1 VLIARRVALLL
12 ITSIMGAAL
21 VTGLW
26 LWHDGYRAYVVHT
39 GSMQPNYKSGSL
51 VIDRPAD
58 HDYQRGDVITF
69 RHSAITKDVVTHRVT
84 DITAAGLIHTK
95 GDGNGTADVW
105 NIRPDQV
112 RGVVIAGIPL
122 AGYVVVF
129 LQQPAGIA
137 SVMLAVLAMLLLWG
151 LFFDPAAAEEGI
163 AHKSSSSSRGRRFG
177 WLRLPS
183 TPQRGMPTMGGL
195 VIVCLLFVNLSAAA
209 AVLVH
214 HSTPA
219 EVHQTAPPIR

>member
-1 VLIARRVALLL
+1 VLVARRAALL
-12 ITSIMGAAL
+12 IVISIMGAAL
-21 VTGLW
+21 TTGLW

-51 VIDRPAD
+51 VIDRPASG
-58 HDYQRGDVITF
+58 DYHAGQVITF
-69 RHSAITKDVVTHRVT
+69 RHSDLTTDVVTHRIT
-84 DITAAGLIHTK
+84 DITATGIVHTK

-105 NIRPDQV
+105 DIRPDQV
-112 RGVVIAGIPL
+112 RGEVAAGIPY

-137 SVMLAVLAMLLLWG
+137 AVMTAVLAMLLLWG
-151 LFFDPAAAEEGI
+151 IFFTPEVVAIESASSEPKSGGI
-163 AHKSSSSSRGRRFG
+163 RTR
-177 WLRLPS
+177 LRPPS
-183 TPQRGMPTMGGL
+183 TSERGMPAMGAL
-195 VIVCLLFVNLSAAA
+195 VVVALLFVNLSAAA

-219 EVHQTAPPIR
+219 EVQQTAPRVR